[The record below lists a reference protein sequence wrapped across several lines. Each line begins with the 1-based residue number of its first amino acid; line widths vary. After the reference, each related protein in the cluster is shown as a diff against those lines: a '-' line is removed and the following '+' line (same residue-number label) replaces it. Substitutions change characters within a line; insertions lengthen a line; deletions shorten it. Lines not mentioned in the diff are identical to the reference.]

1 LMPLFIRN
9 LAILSPI
16 KAPLNNHL
24 RLSLFIFIKNLIV
37 TTSFFIS
44 EFFSFFKISRL
55 RLTRS
60 FSAQGT
66 NYAELRIY

>member
-1 LMPLFIRN
+1 VPLFIRN
-9 LAILSPI
+9 LAILPLI
-16 KAPLNNHL
+16 EALLNNYS

-37 TTSFFIS
+37 AISFLIS
-44 EFFSFFKISRL
+44 ESFLSFKISRL